1 MGLQWVLVTTM
12 GSQLVWGTT
21 MGPHIKLEQVEGPKW
36 CLWPKGQ
43 PCLNLALFVTCLF
56 VLFSSFLI
64 TYLFSFLNHFFL
76 LLFFFRAV
84 CLPFFFSFSGSLSV
98 FSFILMFCFFLLLL
112 LFFLLNSFV
121 LSHSFFLHLVVL
133 FSYHCFLY
141 FFSPSFLP
149 FLFGLLHVT
158 SAQVIEL

>member
-1 MGLQWVLVTTM
+1 MVPMAQ
-12 GSQLVWGTT
+12 
-21 MGPHIKLEQVEGPKW
+21 GPTLSKFGPF
-36 CLWPKGQ
+36 CYLSICP
-43 PCLNLALFVTCLF
+43 LFFLSFYLF
-56 VLFSSFLI
+56 VLFSQSFLPP
-64 TYLFSFLNHFFL
+64 SFLLPCCLFAFL
-76 LLFFFRAV
+76 
-84 CLPFFFSFSGSLSV
+84 FSFSGSLSV